1 MKTVMKKILIVDD
14 NDLNITI
21 LEGILEKKYE
31 IHVSHNGLN
40 AISMVETKSFDMII
54 LDIMMPNI
62 DGIEVCKTIKKNEKK
77 KNIPIVF
84 LSAAANDQYLRT
96 AAMKAGAVDF
106 INKPFKANY
115 ILERI
120 DSIFLNHIQ

>member
-1 MKTVMKKILIVDD
+1 MKKILIVDD

-31 IHVSHNGLN
+31 IHVSHNGFD
-40 AISMVETKSFDMII
+40 AIAMVEKKTFDMII
-54 LDIMMPNI
+54 LDIMMPDM
-62 DGIEVCKTIKKNEKK
+62 DGVEACKKIKKNEEK

-84 LSAAANDQYLRT
+84 LSAAANDQHLRQE
-96 AAMKAGAVDF
+96 ALNAGAVDF